1 MVRGRKNGAKQDLA
15 KKLRICDNF
24 MKEIVLFL
32 EGCPGESLGG
42 ILAGW
47 LTGSL
52 AGRLAG
58 CGWLA
63 GWPASWLAGWPA
75 GLPAGWPAGW
85 RKNIVFLLVLLVCS
99 GKSL

>member
-15 KKLRICDNF
+15 KKLRICNNF

-47 LTGSL
+47 LTGWL

-58 CGWLA
+58 KMILEGPGW
-63 GWPASWLAGWPA
+63 
-75 GLPAGWPAGW
+75 
-85 RKNIVFLLVLLVCS
+85 S
-99 GKSL
+99 GRVREGPKLSRVVPG